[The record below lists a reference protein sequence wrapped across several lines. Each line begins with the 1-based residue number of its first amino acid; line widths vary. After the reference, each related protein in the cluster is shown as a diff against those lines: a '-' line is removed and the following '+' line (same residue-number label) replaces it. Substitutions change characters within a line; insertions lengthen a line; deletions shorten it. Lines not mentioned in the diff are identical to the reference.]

1 MAESTEKI
9 DDMWKENM
17 NEWVYEETKIVTYK
31 WLSKQISVHVNI
43 AKQMLFEF
51 VQSSQSKKS
60 SLEVVYLLAGRIALP
75 PHSIKV
81 CLVKSKDLPSKEA
94 EFQSIT
100 SKHIYAVS
108 KAQPGLLKETNLCQV
123 DLSIRNKEDNT
134 DSNFSK
140 YSSIGNKKAVPN
152 RLPNFDKGY
161 LEPKKEIKK

>member
-1 MAESTEKI
+1 M
-9 DDMWKENM
+9 
-17 NEWVYEETKIVTYK
+17 
-31 WLSKQISVHVNI
+31 
-43 AKQMLFEF
+43 
-51 VQSSQSKKS
+51 
-60 SLEVVYLLAGRIALP
+60 G
-75 PHSIKV
+75 
-81 CLVKSKDLPSKEA
+81 DLPSKEA

-152 RLPNFDKGY
+152 RLPNIDKGY
-161 LEPKKEIKK
+161 LEPKKEIKSEPAANLQKKEPANKGLDAKKSTAIKGMFDKQTTNSSAKITENENSNSAVTKQKSDDKKTQAEGNGIAGMFAKAAAN

>member
-1 MAESTEKI
+1 MPLRVIPEHVDKYIFWNTPLRGSLSGEPPSIKGYKQKHWTHMIMAKTTENI

-17 NEWVYEETKIVTYK
+17 NEWVYEETKVVTYK

-51 VQSSQSKKS
+51 VQSSQSKKL

-81 CLVKSKDLPSKEA
+81 CLVKSKDLTRKEA

-123 DLSIRNKEDNT
+123 I
-134 DSNFSK
+134 F
-140 YSSIGNKKAVPN
+140 
-152 RLPNFDKGY
+152 
-161 LEPKKEIKK
+161 